1 MDFLSWATNSIPVV
15 GHVKGIVHYAVGD
28 TKGGHQAMFQATRT
42 AAVVGAGT
50 AGALAG
56 PAGTLYFGSVAQ
68 VMSDSVGTM
77 ILDEPQG
84 VNWACSEIQNGNEA
98 MSQATRIVA
107 VVGAGAAASLAGLA
121 GIVAST
127 ATNAQVISDSIGAV
141 VLNEPQGVNM
151 ACRTVVE
158 QKP

>member
-84 VNWACSEIQNGNEA
+84 VNWACSEIVNQNHRGEKKKWNNRRGRLENFRNNVC
-98 MSQATRIVA
+98 QRRKGTTR
-107 VVGAGAAASLAGLA
+107 
-121 GIVAST
+121 T
-127 ATNAQVISDSIGAV
+127 TY
-141 VLNEPQGVNM
+141 
-151 ACRTVVE
+151 
-158 QKP
+158 